1 MKRKFDGKGGKK
13 KGKGNDEDSDDE
25 YLGKMGFNIMQLRN
39 DEPLLNA

>member
-1 MKRKFDGKGGKK
+1 MKRKFDGKGGKT

-25 YLGKMGFNIMQLRN
+25 YLEKMGFNIMQLRN